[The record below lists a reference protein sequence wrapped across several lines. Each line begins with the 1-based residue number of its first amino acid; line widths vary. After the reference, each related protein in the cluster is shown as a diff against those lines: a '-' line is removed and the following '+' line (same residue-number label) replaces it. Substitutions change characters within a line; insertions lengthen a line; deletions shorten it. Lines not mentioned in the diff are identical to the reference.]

1 MRRTWLLA
9 ATLAFAS
16 PSFAADNIA
25 PLSKSTT
32 PVPLLWKVSDKDNTV
47 YLLGSFHMLT
57 KDDYPL
63 SKDIDAAYADAE
75 EVVFE
80 LAPEEMLSQ
89 DLSVAMTQ
97 AALRTDGSKLDDD
110 LTPALRARLATWLRE
125 NDPTLRQMGLQPEMF
140 QVVDAWYAS
149 LLVTIAEARTAGFD
163 SELGLDAH
171 LGKQAKADGKRTQG
185 LEGGMKQLAMFED
198 MGKAEQLQLMAE
210 SLDEHDG
217 GPEALQELHTL
228 WRSGNVDKLWTK
240 LGVEFRDEYPGLY
253 KTINSDRNAAWVPML
268 RKRLDTPGTDDTLVV
283 VGALHLLG
291 KDGVVERMKAQGY
304 KVERVC
310 SACAK

>member
-9 ATLAFAS
+9 ATLAFVF

-25 PLSKSTT
+25 PVAKSSA

-80 LAPEEMLSQ
+80 LAPEEMLSK
-89 DLSVAMTQ
+89 DLGLAMTQ

-110 LTPALRARLATWLRE
+110 LSPALRARLATWLRE

-140 QVVDAWYAS
+140 QLVDAWYAS

-171 LGKQAKADGKRTQG
+171 LGKQAKADGKRMQG
-185 LEGGMKQLAMFED
+185 LEGGMKQLAMFEN

-210 SLDEHDG
+210 SLDEKEG
-217 GPEALQELHTL
+217 GPEALRELHVL
-228 WRSGNVDKLWTK
+228 WRSGNVDKLWNK

-304 KVERVC
+304 TVERVC